1 MGSPRRPHRPGPPH
15 LISAKFKSVAQLAGP
30 HAPEAGAGRAQQL
43 RAAHLLR
50 RCLGHARPHGSR
62 PGPAPRPSRTGRRT
76 WLPSHPTLL
85 PARSARP
92 PIAASRCSQH
102 GGRCVSVR
110 RHGSSAS
117 SSGTARTTSPAEH
130 RTRSSFIRSWT
141 SPASPRHENAGAI
154 NLDEGG
160 RPADGSKGWDAG
172 WSFFPL
178 PWGGFMPKP
187 PDWAATRLLA
197 LGVKVGPFR
206 ASVASFV
213 KPERQ
218 PRAPQRSQT

>member
-15 LISAKFKSVAQLAGP
+15 LISAKFKSVAQLAALTRP
-30 HAPEAGAGRAQQL
+30 KPAPVERSNFERHIYSVDASVTHVLMEADQDLHLVLRGRAGAHGCRVTQ
-43 RAAHLLR
+43 RS
-50 RCLGHARPHGSR
+50 CLH
-62 PGPAPRPSRTGRRT
+62 GRRDR
-76 WLPSHPTLL
+76 LSPQAD
-85 PARSARP
+85 ARSTGEGASLFAGTDRRRRLLGP
-92 PIAASRCSQH
+92 PAQRHRQSTELDRASSDPGLRLLLLDTRTLVRSIRRGRKT
-102 GGRCVSVR
+102 GGRLKRMGR
-110 RHGSSAS
+110 RVV
-117 SSGTARTTSPAEH
+117 
-130 RTRSSFIRSWT
+130 
-141 SPASPRHENAGAI
+141 
-154 NLDEGG
+154 
-160 RPADGSKGWDAG
+160 
-172 WSFFPL
+172 FFSL